1 MALRSRR
8 SGVPGGD
15 RGRERCSPALGGE
28 MAYGGGQSPVS
39 LRLGKIHPALS
50 FLPIFLLSLSF
61 FLSLFFFSS
70 FLSSF
75 LSPSFSSFF
84 LFLFFLSLS
93 FLLYFSLVIFLSLS
107 PILFLL
113 SPLFL
118 SFFLPFS
125 LLSLP
130 HVLFPP
136 LDPSPSPPS
145 IGSDWRFCST
155 SSEESTTNGV
165 FLVCVGCCVF
175 FISLSPAGHGGVN
188 QLGGV
193 FVNGRPLPDVVRQ
206 RIVELAHQGV
216 RPCDISRQL
225 RVSHGC
231 VSKILGRYYETG
243 SIKPGVIG
251 GSKPKVA
258 TPKVVD
264 KIAEYKRQNP
274 TMFAWEI
281 RDRLLAEGICDNDT
295 VPSVSSINRIIRTKV
310 QQPFH
315 PTPDGSGT
323 GVTAPGHTIDVSEGS
338 VPNGDSQSSVD
349 SLRKHLRGDTFTQQQ
364 LEALDRV
371 FERPSY
377 PDVFQT
383 SEHIKSEQ
391 GNEYSLPALTPGLDE
406 VKSSLSTSAN
416 PDLGTNVSGPQ
427 TYPVVTENLS
437 SPLSIK
443 QEPHGASLTPF
454 TPTTPVGSGQA
465 DLQPFHMALSDDAST
480 PCYSAFL
487 HHGAHFGQSSS
498 QPLIAGRDMASTTLP
513 GYPPHVPPTGQGSYP
528 TSTLAGMVPGS
539 EFSGNPYSHPQYTTY
554 NEAWRFSNPALL
566 MPHPGA
572 PHLPLLPLPMTA
584 TSYHGNHMKLQGDS
598 LGLHIVPV

>member
-1 MALRSRR
+1 MDMHCKA
-8 SGVPGGD
+8 D
-15 RGRERCSPALGGE
+15 
-28 MAYGGGQSPVS
+28 
-39 LRLGKIHPALS
+39 
-50 FLPIFLLSLSF
+50 
-61 FLSLFFFSS
+61 
-70 FLSSF
+70 
-75 LSPSFSSFF
+75 
-84 LFLFFLSLS
+84 
-93 FLLYFSLVIFLSLS
+93 
-107 PILFLL
+107 
-113 SPLFL
+113 
-118 SFFLPFS
+118 PFS
-125 LLSLP
+125 AMHP
-130 HVLFPP
+130 
-136 LDPSPSPPS
+136 
-145 IGSDWRFCST
+145 
-155 SSEESTTNGV
+155 
-165 FLVCVGCCVF
+165 
-175 FISLSPAGHGGVN
+175 GHGGVN

-323 GVTAPGHTIDVSEGS
+323 PVSAPGHTIVPSTASPPVSSASNDPVGSYSINGILGIPRSNGEKRKRDEDVSDGS
-338 VPNGDSQSSVD
+338 GPNGDSQSSVE
-349 SLRKHLRGDTFTQQQ
+349 SLRKHLRADNFTQQQ

-383 SEHIKSEQ
+383 AEHIKSEQ
-391 GNEYSLPALTPGLDE
+391 ASEYSLPALTPGLDE
-406 VKSSLSTSAN
+406 VKSSLSTSGNAE
-416 PDLGTNVSGPQ
+416 LGSNVSGPQ
-427 TYPVVTENLS
+427 TYPVVT
-437 SPLSIK
+437 
-443 QEPHGASLTPF
+443 
-454 TPTTPVGSGQA
+454 
-465 DLQPFHMALSDDAST
+465 
-480 PCYSAFL
+480 
-487 HHGAHFGQSSS
+487 
-498 QPLIAGRDMASTTLP
+498 GRDMTSTTLP

-528 TSTLAGMVPGS
+528 TSTLAGMVPGTNVSVHHSVQPVECCSCLSSSKPCLFHCRTGSGS

-572 PHLPLLPLPMTA
+572 PHLPLLPLPMTV
-584 TSYHGNHMKLQGDS
+584 TNYHGNHMKVQGEN

>member
-1 MALRSRR
+1 MDMHCKA
-8 SGVPGGD
+8 D
-15 RGRERCSPALGGE
+15 
-28 MAYGGGQSPVS
+28 
-39 LRLGKIHPALS
+39 
-50 FLPIFLLSLSF
+50 
-61 FLSLFFFSS
+61 
-70 FLSSF
+70 
-75 LSPSFSSFF
+75 
-84 LFLFFLSLS
+84 
-93 FLLYFSLVIFLSLS
+93 
-107 PILFLL
+107 
-113 SPLFL
+113 
-118 SFFLPFS
+118 PFS
-125 LLSLP
+125 AMHP
-130 HVLFPP
+130 
-136 LDPSPSPPS
+136 
-145 IGSDWRFCST
+145 
-155 SSEESTTNGV
+155 
-165 FLVCVGCCVF
+165 
-175 FISLSPAGHGGVN
+175 GHGGVN

-323 GVTAPGHTIDVSEGS
+323 PVSAPGHTIDGS
-338 VPNGDSQSSVD
+338 DGSGPNGDSQSSVE
-349 SLRKHLRGDTFTQQQ
+349 SLRKHLRADNFTQQQ

-377 PDVFQT
+377 PDVFQS

-391 GNEYSLPALTPGLDE
+391 ANEYSLPALTPGLDE
-406 VKSSLSTSAN
+406 VKSSLAASGNA
-416 PDLGTNVSGPQ
+416 DLGTNVSGPQ
-427 TYPVVTENLS
+427 SYPVVT
-437 SPLSIK
+437 
-443 QEPHGASLTPF
+443 
-454 TPTTPVGSGQA
+454 
-465 DLQPFHMALSDDAST
+465 
-480 PCYSAFL
+480 
-487 HHGAHFGQSSS
+487 
-498 QPLIAGRDMASTTLP
+498 GRDMTSTTLP

-528 TSTLAGMVPGS
+528 TSTLAGMVPGTNVSVHHSVQPVECCSCLSSSKPCLFHCRTGSGS

-566 MPHPGA
+566 SSPYYYS
-572 PHLPLLPLPMTA
+572 A
-584 TSYHGNHMKLQGDS
+584 TSRGSAPPTAATAYDRH
-598 LGLHIVPV
+598 

>member
-1 MALRSRR
+1 MRLIWSALWEAFPREKHLISEFLIPSLIAPALAPLAAPREVPGVERGRQAQATWAGR
-8 SGVPGGD
+8 SGRLPSPFNVPRDPAAFLKYSRSDARSPGQGPVC
-15 RGRERCSPALGGE
+15 GREAATPLLFLTRAESPGPGAAKPENDQKDRKVLKL
-28 MAYGGGQSPVS
+28 S
-39 LRLGKIHPALS
+39 LRGDTAAAAAL
-50 FLPIFLLSLSF
+50 LPLLCL
-61 FLSLFFFSS
+61 
-70 FLSSF
+70 
-75 LSPSFSSFF
+75 PMDMHCKAD
-84 LFLFFLSLS
+84 
-93 FLLYFSLVIFLSLS
+93 
-107 PILFLL
+107 
-113 SPLFL
+113 
-118 SFFLPFS
+118 PFS
-125 LLSLP
+125 AM
-130 HVLFPP
+130 H
-136 LDPSPSPPS
+136 
-145 IGSDWRFCST
+145 R
-155 SSEESTTNGV
+155 
-165 FLVCVGCCVF
+165 
-175 FISLSPAGHGGVN
+175 HGGVN

-315 PTPDGSGT
+315 PTPDGAGT
-323 GVTAPGHTIDVSEGS
+323 GVTAPGHTIVPSTASPPVSSASNDPVGSYSINGILGIPRSNGEKRKRDEDVSEGS
-338 VPNGDSQSSVD
+338 VPNGDSQSGVD
-349 SLRKHLRGDTFTQQQ
+349 SLRKHLRADTFTQQQ

-377 PDVFQT
+377 PDVFQA

-406 VKSSLSTSAN
+406 VKSSLSASTN
-416 PDLGTNVSGPQ
+416 PELGSNVSGTQ
-427 TYPVVTENLS
+427 SYPVVT
-437 SPLSIK
+437 
-443 QEPHGASLTPF
+443 
-454 TPTTPVGSGQA
+454 
-465 DLQPFHMALSDDAST
+465 
-480 PCYSAFL
+480 
-487 HHGAHFGQSSS
+487 
-498 QPLIAGRDMASTTLP
+498 GRDMASTTLP

-539 EFSGNPYSHPQYTTY
+539 EFSGNPYSHPQYTAY

-566 MPHPGA
+566 MPPPGA
-572 PHLPLLPLPMTA
+572 PPLPLLPLPMTA
-584 TSYHGNHMKLQGDS
+584 TSYRGDHIKLQADS
-598 LGLHIVPV
+598 FGLHIVPV

>member
-1 MALRSRR
+1 MDMHCKA
-8 SGVPGGD
+8 D
-15 RGRERCSPALGGE
+15 
-28 MAYGGGQSPVS
+28 
-39 LRLGKIHPALS
+39 
-50 FLPIFLLSLSF
+50 
-61 FLSLFFFSS
+61 
-70 FLSSF
+70 
-75 LSPSFSSFF
+75 
-84 LFLFFLSLS
+84 
-93 FLLYFSLVIFLSLS
+93 
-107 PILFLL
+107 
-113 SPLFL
+113 
-118 SFFLPFS
+118 PFS
-125 LLSLP
+125 AMHP
-130 HVLFPP
+130 
-136 LDPSPSPPS
+136 
-145 IGSDWRFCST
+145 
-155 SSEESTTNGV
+155 
-165 FLVCVGCCVF
+165 
-175 FISLSPAGHGGVN
+175 GHGGVN

-315 PTPDGSGT
+315 PTPDGTGT
-323 GVTAPGHTIDVSEGS
+323 GVTAPGHTIDVPEGS
-338 VPNGDSQSSVD
+338 VPNGDSQSGVD
-349 SLRKHLRGDTFTQQQ
+349 SLRKHLRADTFTQQQ

-406 VKSSLSTSAN
+406 VKSSLSASAN
-416 PDLGTNVSGPQ
+416 PDLGSNVSGTQ
-427 TYPVVTENLS
+427 TYPVVT
-437 SPLSIK
+437 
-443 QEPHGASLTPF
+443 
-454 TPTTPVGSGQA
+454 
-465 DLQPFHMALSDDAST
+465 
-480 PCYSAFL
+480 
-487 HHGAHFGQSSS
+487 
-498 QPLIAGRDMASTTLP
+498 GRDMASTTLP

-566 MPHPGA
+566 MPPPGA
-572 PHLPLLPLPMTA
+572 PPLPLLPLPMTA
-584 TSYHGNHMKLQGDS
+584 TSYRGDHIKLQADS
-598 LGLHIVPV
+598 FGLHIVPV